1 MAELTPQV
9 VVLAG
14 ITPALVAAEAG
25 GDEFENSGRD
35 FIHIKNGGG
44 SPIDMTVNSQAAC
57 SQGSDHDVVVS
68 IPATTGEK
76 FIGPFPKDRFDD
88 AANKVQIT
96 YSAVTSVTI
105 GIVRLP

>member
-9 VVLAG
+9 IVLAG
-14 ITPALVAAEAG
+14 ITPTLVAAEAG
-25 GDEFENSGRD
+25 GDEFVNSGRD
-35 FIHIKNGGG
+35 FIHIKNGDA
-44 SPIDMTVNSQAAC
+44 SPITVTVNSQTDC
-57 SQGSDHDVVVS
+57 NQGVDHDVEVVV
-68 IPATTGEK
+68 PASTGEK

-96 YSAVTSVTI
+96 YSAVTSVTV

>member
-1 MAELTPQV
+1 MATLTPQV
-9 VVLAG
+9 VVLTG
-14 ITPALVAAEAG
+14 ITPTLVAAEAG
-25 GDEFENSGRD
+25 GDEFVNSGRD
-35 FIHIKNGGG
+35 FIHIKNTNAAA
-44 SPIDMTVNSQAAC
+44 IDVTINSQTDC
-57 SQGSDHDVVVS
+57 NQGVDHDAVVN

-96 YSAVTSVTI
+96 YSAVTDVTI